1 MKNDGWVR
9 WSKWES
15 GGMTQ
20 FGQMPLREVAGHLRR
35 FAEEAKRL
43 LENTGADHVVYGMKT
58 YDEDGTLEHVTFYL
72 WPMNDEEFQSD
83 VATLKGVTIYA
94 LHKGTVA

>member
-35 FAEEAKRL
+35 FAEKAKEVL
-43 LENTGADHVVYGMKT
+43 DKTGADHVVYGMKQ
-58 YDEDGTLEHVTFYL
+58 YDADGELEHIKFYL
-72 WPMNDEEFQSD
+72 EPMGDEEFQSD
-83 VATLKGVTIYA
+83 LATLKGVTIYA
-94 LHKGTVA
+94 LHKGTAE